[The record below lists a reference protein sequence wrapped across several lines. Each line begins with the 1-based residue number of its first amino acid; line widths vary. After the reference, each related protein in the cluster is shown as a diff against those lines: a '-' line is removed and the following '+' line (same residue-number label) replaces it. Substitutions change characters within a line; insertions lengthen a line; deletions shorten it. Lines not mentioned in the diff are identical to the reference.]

1 MRSLFIA
8 LYHCY
13 IAFYNSEFPSWKLL
27 NLKQCNG
34 ICFEDSLALK
44 KWLPGTYPYRFLMYF
59 RQQAM
64 VFSSED
70 KGTIKNDYE
79 KKGWT
84 AYRISKEHELKKW
97 VLSSVQR
104 PWKWVHEKKNWFG
117 STGYCNNRW
126 KRWVSR
132 GTDLFTRRF
141 PGNT

>member
-1 MRSLFIA
+1 
-8 LYHCY
+8 
-13 IAFYNSEFPSWKLL
+13 
-27 NLKQCNG
+27 
-34 ICFEDSLALK
+34 
-44 KWLPGTYPYRFLMYF
+44 MYF

-104 PWKWVHEKKNWFG
+104 PWKEELV
-117 STGYCNNRW
+117 RVD
-126 KRWVSR
+126 R
-132 GTDLFTRRF
+132 LL
-141 PGNT
+141 